1 MKRVR
6 KDKDKREKQ
15 REGKQQ
21 ERRDKVISEEGQ
33 S

>member
-6 KDKDKREKQ
+6 KDKDKKEKQ
-15 REGKQQ
+15 REGKQI